1 MSHSTLFATV
11 LATGIA
17 DEFTEL
23 QLQLEKLSQ
32 RINQVVLT
40 FLANPVTP
48 SAVHQFE
55 RLLET
60 LLRDVGR
67 EIVEFAY
74 NRVEPSDPEQ
84 MPRRIEVDGQQYRRR
99 ERTPRRGGVATV
111 FGVITLVRFLYEP
124 LRTDDQQGERIGS
137 IHPLEWN
144 LGIVAGRAT
153 PALAERTGE
162 LAAGHTQSETLRQ
175 LQQRHAVRWT
185 VSVLRKVV
193 AAVSAGIE
201 AALHDAQKARLL
213 SWLRQADGSRGRR
226 KIVFAAGRDGIMLPI
241 QGESHDKEGAVG
253 TLAVFDRRG
262 RRLGTVYLGQM
273 PEAYQTTLSENL
285 TRLITDVL
293 AEWDGPAPRLVYITD
308 AGSHPTQYFQD
319 VLRSMDD
326 PRRPGRHLEWTWV
339 VDFYHA
345 SEYVWKLG
353 RALFGETAMGRSW
366 SRRRLHRL
374 KHQANAVYGLLHS
387 AARFR
392 ADGNLSAKQEEEY
405 RKAYN
410 YLKNH
415 GSHMDYVTYRRQ
427 GLPIG
432 SGITEAACKTV
443 FTQRFKA
450 SGMSWKYKS
459 GQQVLVLRLAVL
471 SGVWR
476 QTVRSWLKSRRTLN
490 YTTQPAN
497 RTRTFNIAA

>member
-1 MSHSTLFATV
+1 MSHNMLFAAV
-11 LATGIA
+11 IATGIA
-17 DEFTEL
+17 DEFAEL
-23 QLQLEKLSQ
+23 QPRLEKLSQ
-32 RINQVVLT
+32 RIQQVMLT

-48 SAVHQFE
+48 SATHQFE
-55 RLLET
+55 RLLES
-60 LLRDVGR
+60 LLRDMGR
-67 EIVEFAY
+67 EIAEFVY
-74 NRVEPSDPEQ
+74 NRLEPSDPER
-84 MPRRIEVDGQQYRRR
+84 MPRRIEFDGQAYRRR

-111 FGVITLVRFLYEP
+111 FGVITLLRFLYEP
-124 LRTDDQQGERIGS
+124 LRTDDTQGERIPS
-137 IHPLEWN
+137 IHPLEWD

-153 PALAERTGE
+153 PALAERAGE

-175 LQQRHAVRWT
+175 LQRFYAVGWT

-193 AAVSAGIE
+193 AAVSAGIG

-213 SWLRQADGSRGRR
+213 AWLRQADGSRGRR

-241 QGESHDKEGAVG
+241 QGESHYKEGAVG

-273 PEAYQTTLSENL
+273 PEAYQQTLSENL

-293 AEWDGPAPRLVYITD
+293 AEWGGPAPRLVYITD

-319 VLRSMDD
+319 VLSSMDD
-326 PRRPGRHLEWTWV
+326 PRRPGRQLKWTWI

-366 SRRRLHRL
+366 SRRMLHRL
-374 KHQANAVYGLLHS
+374 KHEANAVYGLLHS

-392 ADGNLSAKQEEEY
+392 ADGDLSENRQEEY

-415 GSHMDYVTYRRQ
+415 GSHMDYLTYRRQ

-450 SGMSWKYKS
+450 SGMSWKCES
-459 GQQVLVLRLAVL
+459 GQQVLVLRLTLL

-476 QTVRSWLKSRRTLN
+476 QTVRDWLKSRRTLN
-490 YTTQPAN
+490 YINQPAN
-497 RTRTFNIAA
+497 RTRMFNIAA